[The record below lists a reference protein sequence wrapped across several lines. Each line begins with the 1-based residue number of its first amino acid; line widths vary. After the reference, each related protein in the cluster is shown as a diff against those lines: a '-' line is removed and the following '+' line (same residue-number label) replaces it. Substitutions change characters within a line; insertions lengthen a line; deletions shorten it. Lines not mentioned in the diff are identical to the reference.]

1 MEAKITWEYLI
12 FSKLSQI
19 KAENQKL
26 QSDNAE
32 MQEKMNALGVNEY
45 YETKAKIE
53 QIQKESSTALQIRL
67 L

>member
-53 QIQKESSTALQIRL
+53 QIQKESSAALQIRL

>member
-1 MEAKITWEYLI
+1 MEAEITWEYLI

-32 MQEKMNALGVNEY
+32 VQEKMNALGVNEY

-53 QIQKESSTALQIRL
+53 QMQKESSAALQIRL

>member
-1 MEAKITWEYLI
+1 MGI
-12 FSKLSQI
+12 FDIFKTSQI